1 MEIMDRTYYERFGFI
16 YHPSYL
22 SVFCDNEKTELA
34 KMLRRYKYIDTEI
47 FIHENPAYGYIARDE
62 LFDEQQAHWGV
73 DELNYSKRK
82 ALKFEIEKWQKKS

>member
-1 MEIMDRTYYERFGFI
+1 
-16 YHPSYL
+16 
-22 SVFCDNEKTELA
+22 
-34 KMLRRYKYIDTEI
+34 
-47 FIHENPAYGYIARDE
+47 